1 MDYEKIVKAII
12 DPIVE
17 DSDSVLLRVNEEEK
31 DVLIII
37 AAEKDDTA
45 RLIGRKGIIA
55 NAIREVVSVAGKS
68 EEKHVHLKFESFDDE
83 KKEDQ
88 SSFLLIMEYLLLG
101 YIIDSFSLDGTV
113 KILSKTDF
121 ADLRYQKGNA
131 IFFYNTKAK
140 ERLPMTVVS
149 YRSNGQFDFVKVEEI
164 NSPEEAQTYK
174 GFEVQVEK
182 DYKNMDKDTYYFVDI
197 VGCEVLDE
205 NGQVLGVVSQVEEFP
220 AQLTLRV
227 KRKGQSDFLVPFVKA
242 FIRSVDIENKKIVIN
257 VIGGL
262 L

>member
-1 MDYEKIVKAII
+1 
-12 DPIVE
+12 
-17 DSDSVLLRVNEEEK
+17 
-31 DVLIII
+31 
-37 AAEKDDTA
+37 
-45 RLIGRKGIIA
+45 
-55 NAIREVVSVAGKS
+55 
-68 EEKHVHLKFESFDDE
+68 
-83 KKEDQ
+83 
-88 SSFLLIMEYLLLG
+88 MEYLLLG

-121 ADLRYQKGNA
+121 ANLRYQKGNTV
-131 IFFYNTKAK
+131 FFYNTKTK
-140 ERLPMTVVS
+140 ERLPMTVVN

-164 NSPEEAQTYK
+164 NSPEDAQAYK

-182 DYKNMDKDTYYFVDI
+182 DYKNMEKDTYYFVDI

-205 NGQVLGVVSQVEEFP
+205 NGQVLGIVSQVEEFP

-227 KRKGQSDFLVPFVKA
+227 KRKGQPDFLVPFVKA
-242 FIRSVDIENKKIVIN
+242 FIRSVDIDSKKIVIN